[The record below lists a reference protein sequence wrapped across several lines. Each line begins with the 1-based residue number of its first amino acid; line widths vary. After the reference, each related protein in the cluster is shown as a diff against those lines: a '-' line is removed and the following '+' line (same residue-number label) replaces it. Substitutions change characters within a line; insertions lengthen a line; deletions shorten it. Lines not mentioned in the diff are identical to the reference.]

1 MRMSTPPTREEAMS
15 LARLL
20 SGSRHGVFRC
30 QDQLD
35 AERSAVRA
43 GWLYVLLDTSPAAER
58 EEFLDCC
65 AEAFDLPRSV
75 ADSWEGLDQCL
86 RGLDFD
92 EPAGLLVV
100 WHGWAVLADSDPNAF
115 DCALEVFRDACVAWH
130 DDEVPGAVVL
140 VGPGPETDL
149 PDL

>member
-1 MRMSTPPTREEAMS
+1 MS
-15 LARLL
+15 LALL
-20 SGSRHGVFRC
+20 LGGSRHGVFRC
-30 QDQLD
+30 EDQLD
-35 AERSAVRA
+35 AERSAGRA
-43 GWLYVLLDTSPAAER
+43 GWRYVLLDSSPAGER
-58 EEFLDCC
+58 AEFLDCC
-65 AEAFDLPRSV
+65 ADAFDLPRSL

-100 WHGWAVLADSDPNAF
+100 WHGWAVLAESDPDAF